1 MTVADKEGAVG
12 VWDLTRP
19 APARAGRRR
28 CSNICSTRR
37 GSLSSSCR
45 RRAARSICQ
54 LAQRVHQAHYYSSR
68 RKSCLHTS
76 RNGPTVHHTCSRFR
90 LEVHTNTV
98 RLSAM
103 RHACLWPRVCALAPH
118 VNTLGLLCQ
127 GATIP
132 NSPATGI
139 QAGMPPPDIPAR
151 VHPQHPHPHLPQQPL
166 KYSPSPPPPQQVTV
180 VSAALADSKSEIVRC
195 KVALILLLNLV
206 WVASDRPQ
214 LLKVLHARARVHTL
228 SCRDCCRLR

>member
-1 MTVADKEGAVG
+1 MPVHASVLEGQLAGAVPVAGVCCATEGEQDSCSSRLNGGPCVCVILISCGRLTVADKEGAVG

-37 GSLSSSCR
+37 GSLNSSCR

-90 LEVHTNTV
+90 LEEHTNTV

-118 VNTLGLLCQ
+118 VNTLGLLNPKRP
-127 GATIP
+127 GADESARSHVIARP
-132 NSPATGI
+132 L
-139 QAGMPPPDIPAR
+139 QA
-151 VHPQHPHPHLPQQPL
+151 
-166 KYSPSPPPPQQVTV
+166 
-180 VSAALADSKSEIVRC
+180 
-195 KVALILLLNLV
+195 
-206 WVASDRPQ
+206 
-214 LLKVLHARARVHTL
+214 
-228 SCRDCCRLR
+228 